1 MDYTKTKCPVASD
14 VLKTIVRV
22 QVHEA
27 MSEEYLKEA
36 GAAVR
41 KVAKHFAV

>member
-14 VLKTIVRV
+14 VLKTIVRI
-22 QVHEA
+22 QIHEA
-27 MSEEYLKEA
+27 MDEAYLKEA

-41 KVAKHFAV
+41 KVAKYFAL